1 MTFVLNS
8 ARRKI
13 AEAQSFLGKMTEQ
26 DGLMI
31 SHGFDHDLSA
41 FLTAGRSVCYG
52 VEVWRKKWENALT
65 SEENHLYDF
74 MRKNRDDEVHHSGAA
89 LTVEKEPVK
98 VGGGQ
103 YSDKS
108 GTIEVFGPTIAL
120 DPDMPNA
127 VVYKTAH
134 YFTIN
139 GTKHKATEAC
149 AAYLALLKRI
159 VAQCEADHP

>member
-1 MTFVLNS
+1 M
-8 ARRKI
+8 
-13 AEAQSFLGKMTEQ
+13 
-26 DGLMI
+26 
-31 SHGFDHDLSA
+31 
-41 FLTAGRSVCYG
+41 
-52 VEVWRKKWENALT
+52 
-65 SEENHLYDF
+65 
-74 MRKNRDDEVHHSGAA
+74 
-89 LTVEKEPVK
+89 EKEPVK

-139 GTKHKATEAC
+139 GTKHKAHGS
-149 AAYLALLKRI
+149 LRSVSG
-159 VAQCEADHP
+159 VAETDSGAV